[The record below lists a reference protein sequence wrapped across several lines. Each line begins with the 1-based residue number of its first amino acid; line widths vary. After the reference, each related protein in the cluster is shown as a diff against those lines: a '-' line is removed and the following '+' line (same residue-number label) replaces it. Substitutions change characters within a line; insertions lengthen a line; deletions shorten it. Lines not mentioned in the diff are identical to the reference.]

1 MPLYFTD
8 KKRRW
13 PPSKPTQYV
22 LACALLVVGLI
33 ILGTWLFVR
42 FIYTEPTHT
51 DPSTDS
57 TTVNVDEL
65 PNDSYCLIIVEDV
78 GYERFALV
86 KASPK
91 NTSITVSALSPSLET
106 DEGFL
111 YSVLKKHGP
120 ARAAQ
125 VIAQKLG
132 LHELHYMAFSVNDVE
147 TLFTRLGH
155 NLQFTIPEEV
165 NYQDE
170 NGGTIRLKAETH
182 NLTPTQIASLLRY
195 TRWENKTHEENLAA
209 DITAAVINQC
219 LLPGKSLQ
227 GYFELLSNTSVTD
240 LRIDQ
245 FNAYLSGL
253 QHLAN
258 ANHGDIAQR
267 NDNILP

>member
-13 PPSKPTQYV
+13 PPSKPTQY
-22 LACALLVVGLI
+22 LIACALLVVGII
-33 ILGTWLFVR
+33 ILISWLFVR
-42 FIYTEPTHT
+42 FIYTEPVPA

-57 TTVNVDEL
+57 TTVNVDDL
-65 PNDSYCLIIVEDV
+65 PDDSYCLIIVEDV
-78 GYERFALV
+78 DYERFALV

-91 NTSITVSALSPSLET
+91 TTTITVSAISPSTET

-111 YSVLKKHGP
+111 YAVLKKQGA

-125 VIAQKLG
+125 VMAQKLG
-132 LHELHYMAFSVNDVE
+132 LSTLHYMSFSISDVE

-170 NGGTIRLKAETH
+170 NGATIRLKAETH
-182 NLTPTQIASLLRY
+182 KLTPTQIASLLRY
-195 TRWENKTHEENLAA
+195 TRWENKTHEVNLAA

-258 ANHGDIAQR
+258 TNHGNIAQR